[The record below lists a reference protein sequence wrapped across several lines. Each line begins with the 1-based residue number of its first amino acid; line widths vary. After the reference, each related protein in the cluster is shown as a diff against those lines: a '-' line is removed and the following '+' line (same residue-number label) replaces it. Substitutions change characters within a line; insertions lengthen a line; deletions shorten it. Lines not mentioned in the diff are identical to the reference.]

1 MKSDHDDQ
9 LIRCPKLGDEMTFAY
24 CLREAGDAPCTRIV
38 RCWSSCFDVES
49 FLKEKLTPEKWDS
62 FKNSQAKDK
71 VTSLIELIAAAKAKK

>member
-49 FLKEKLTPEKWDS
+49 FLKETMEQEKWDV
-62 FKNSQAKDK
+62 FINSKPSDK
-71 VTSLIELIAAAKAKK
+71 ITSLIELIAAAKAKK

>member
-38 RCWSSCFDVES
+38 HCWSSCFDVES
-49 FLKEKLTPEKWDS
+49 FLKEKLTPEKWNS
-62 FKNSQAKDK
+62 FMNSQPGDK
-71 VTSLIELIAAAKAKK
+71 VASLIELITAAKAKK